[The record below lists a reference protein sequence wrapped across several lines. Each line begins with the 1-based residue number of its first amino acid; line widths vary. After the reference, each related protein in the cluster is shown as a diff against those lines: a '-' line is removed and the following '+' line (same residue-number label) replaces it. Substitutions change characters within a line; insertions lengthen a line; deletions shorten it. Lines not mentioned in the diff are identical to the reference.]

1 MPAPGAKPA
10 SKWGGADKT
19 SDFAAGR
26 IVNGVCKT
34 GKSFVSL
41 LWSNRGKSESQGFPP
56 SFFLLSGPKV
66 AGDGEN
72 YKGLGKNYKGLG
84 KNYKGLGKNYK
95 GLS

>member
-1 MPAPGAKPA
+1 MPAPSGTDEQMGK
-10 SKWGGADKT
+10 ADKT

-41 LWSNRGKSESQGFPP
+41 LWSNRGKSESQGFSP

-84 KNYKGLGKNYK
+84 KNYKGL
-95 GLS
+95 S